1 MTRQPVPE
9 PAAHCRFAA
18 IAESTE
24 AAIVAKDLNGIVTAW
39 NPGAARMFG
48 YAAEDIIGASI
59 TAIIPPERLHEEV
72 EILALVR
79 SGGSASNFLTQR
91 QRREGVVLDVMLTI
105 SPIRDD
111 AGNIVGVSK
120 IARDV
125 TEAQRVKGE
134 LTRREALLSAIFNT
148 APDSL
153 VVIDESGIIQSFNPA
168 AARMFGYGVEEAIG
182 QNVNILMG
190 EPFRSSHDGYLK
202 RYLTTGNAKII
213 GIGRITSGRGKSGRV
228 FPLEL
233 QVGEVMLPGGRR
245 LFAGFMRDLTDRE
258 ERERRIGDL
267 QAELFHVSRV
277 NELGQMASAL
287 AHELNQPLTA
297 IANYLAGSRRL
308 NERGRSEEVAQ
319 ALAAMTQQ
327 VDRAQQ
333 IIQRIRDHVQ
343 RRGTEK
349 RFERISTLIEE
360 AIALS
365 GAASDQALELAIDI
379 APDIEDVW
387 VDKVQVQQVLLNL
400 IRNAM
405 EAMRAMA
412 TRRLF
417 IRALPVDDM
426 VEIQIRDDG
435 PGLPEVVKAKLFQP
449 FVTTK
454 TNGMGVGLS
463 LCRTIIEAQGGR
475 LTAESEPGNGTIFRF
490 TLPIAPP
497 SARLMTE

>member
-1 MTRQPVPE
+1 MTRQPVRE
-9 PAAHCRFAA
+9 PAAHCHFAA

-24 AAIVAKDLNGIVTAW
+24 DAIVAEDLTGIITAW
-39 NPGAARMFG
+39 NPGAVRMFG
-48 YAAEDIIGASI
+48 YAAEDIIGAPI
-59 TAIIPPERLHEEV
+59 TTIIPPERPHEE
-72 EILALVR
+72 ERILALVR
-79 SGGSASNFLTQR
+79 NGGSASNFLTRR
-91 QRREGVVLDVMLTI
+91 QRRDGVVLDVTLTI

-111 AGNIVGVSK
+111 AGDIVGVSK

-153 VVIDESGIIQSFNPA
+153 VVIDENGIIQSFNPA
-168 AARMFGYGVEEAIG
+168 AVRMFEYGVEEAIG

-190 EPFRSSHDGYLK
+190 EPFRGNHDGFLK
-202 RYLTTGNAKII
+202 RYLTTGKAKII
-213 GIGRITSGRGKSGRV
+213 GIGRIASGRRKSGKI

-233 QVGEVMLPGGRR
+233 RVGEVNIPGERR

-258 ERERRIGDL
+258 ERDRRIGDL

-308 NERGRSEEVAQ
+308 NERGRPEEVAQ
-319 ALAAMTQQ
+319 ALAAMAQQ

-343 RRGTEK
+343 RRGTDR
-349 RFERISTLIEE
+349 RFERVSILIEE
-360 AIALS
+360 AVALS
-365 GAASDQALELAIDI
+365 GAASDGALELAIDI
-379 APDIEDVW
+379 APDVENVW

-417 IRALPVDDM
+417 IGARPLDGM
-426 VEIQIRDDG
+426 VEIEIKDDG
-435 PGLPEVVKAKLFQP
+435 PGLPEVVSAKLFQP

-454 TNGMGVGLS
+454 TKGMGVGLS

-475 LTAESEPGNGTIFRF
+475 IAAASEPGNGTAFRF
-490 TLPIAPP
+490 TLPVAPP
-497 SARLMTE
+497 SDRLMTE